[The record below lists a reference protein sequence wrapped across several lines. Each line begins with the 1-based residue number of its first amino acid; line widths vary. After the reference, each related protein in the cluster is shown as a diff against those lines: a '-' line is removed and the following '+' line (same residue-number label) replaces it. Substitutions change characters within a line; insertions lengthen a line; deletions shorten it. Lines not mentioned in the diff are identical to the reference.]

1 MLHVHVL
8 LVAPLGARHMA
19 KPGADQHE
27 GGVPI
32 RERPHYAGAAAD
44 LTVPS
49 LDHVVGA
56 DARPVFAGKIAVGQC
71 LFNAVYIDVQISA
84 ALQGTVAPV
93 LDVDIGFLVQ
103 FADGGGR
110 DLAAPTVPP

>member
-19 KPGADQHE
+19 KPGADQHQ
-27 GGVPI
+27 GGVPV
-32 RERPHYAGAAAD
+32 RERPNHAGSATD
-44 LTVPS
+44 LAVPS

-93 LDVDIGFLVQ
+93 FDVDIGFLVQ